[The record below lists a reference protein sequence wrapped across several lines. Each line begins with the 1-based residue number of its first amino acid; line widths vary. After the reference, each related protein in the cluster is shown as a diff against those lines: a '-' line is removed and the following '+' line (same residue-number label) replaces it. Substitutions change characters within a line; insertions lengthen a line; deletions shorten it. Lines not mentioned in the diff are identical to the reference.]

1 MTSTL
6 DRPVKAPT
14 FQGVGARRRAK
25 DVIATIL
32 VSLAVVIALIPLVW
46 VLFTVIAK
54 GLPALTSPTW
64 FTNSL
69 SGLTA
74 SADGGGIYHAL
85 IGTLLQGIVCAVFSI
100 PLGIFVAIYLVEY
113 ADGSRSWAS

>member
-74 SADGGGIYHAL
+74 SADGGGPP
-85 IGTLLQGIVCAVFSI
+85 GGVS
-100 PLGIFVAIYLVEY
+100 
-113 ADGSRSWAS
+113 GSDRPMGWTSAMGLNDIR